1 MAQTSPNRKFHDWS
15 SLHQDIVDSIA
26 KRIVSRADLIAFAAV
41 CKAWRSAAIKEYFT
55 SRSTLKSPVLMIQA
69 KNKENDTPTPEF
81 YNSSKST
88 WSKGT
93 FHKLGLLAPKKTK
106 QSFYSSLGWLVAV
119 SADLK
124 VDLLHP
130 LSHAQIELPD
140 INKVRNHHQQ
150 QSFSGVPYEF
160 IASKFVLSSS
170 PSWTCDYIVTVIY
183 RILGGWG
190 FWRPGEDEWT
200 SVGRNIM
207 DLAYYKGQF
216 YAVDFDGN
224 IMVCE
229 IAEPEQPKMRIVVP
243 KVPMEPMCASVD
255 QSLYLVESQGAL
267 LVVLRLRQW
276 FSSTT
281 EFRVKNLGDSTLF
294 LGRHNSSFSIECKK
308 NKNFGMTWRIG
319 MGDKVKF
326 WTDKWLSD
334 VPLIHYEGV
343 IELLDLDCPVSSF
356 FKQGWW
362 DIKKLRATVP
372 EEVVQ
377 KVISFSSG
385 FNSNLEDSQIWKPNA
400 NGIFTDKI
408 ISNDQRVQR
417 HLSMDSSCSLNAVHI
432 LRDCRKAKE
441 HWLKNNIFSEAC
453 CSGSISWSSVF
464 VFICWYLWKWRN
476 QFSFNAEEVVPSNPR
491 QIILSAVSEWSK
503 ASCGCRAV
511 GEKVQSPLAW
521 DFPGTA
527 VVKLNVDGS
536 HKAAFGNI
544 GAGGVL
550 RDGKGEWLGG
560 FAVNLGKGQTSPCW
574 SAV

>member
-1 MAQTSPNRKFHDWS
+1 MAQTSPNRKVHDWS
-15 SLHQDIVDSIA
+15 SLHQDVVDSIA
-26 KRIVSRADLIAFAAV
+26 KRIVSPADLIAFAAV

-55 SRSTLKSPVLMIQA
+55 SQSTLKSPVLMIQA
-69 KNKENDTPTPEF
+69 NNKEKGTLTPEF

-93 FHKLGLLAPKKTK
+93 FHKLGLLATKKTK

-119 SADLK
+119 SEDLK

-190 FWRPGEDEWT
+190 FWRPGEEEWT

-281 EFRVKNLGDSTLF
+281 EFRVFNVPLEGCGKCWCHWSDLQVKNLGDNTLF

-308 NKNFGMTWRIG
+308 NKNFVCLGNSICFTVDFCECLALTNGDMDASYFVFNMTDG
-319 MGDKVKF
+319 K
-326 WTDKWLSD
+326 
-334 VPLIHYEGV
+334 
-343 IELLDLDCPVSSF
+343 
-356 FKQGWW
+356 
-362 DIKKLRATVP
+362 IKPCLGKRLNLRAP
-372 EEVVQ
+372 
-377 KVISFSSG
+377 
-385 FNSNLEDSQIWKPNA
+385 
-400 NGIFTDKI
+400 
-408 ISNDQRVQR
+408 
-417 HLSMDSSCSLNAVHI
+417 
-432 LRDCRKAKE
+432 
-441 HWLKNNIFSEAC
+441 
-453 CSGSISWSSVF
+453 
-464 VFICWYLWKWRN
+464 YLWI
-476 QFSFNAEEVVPSNPR
+476 QAPF
-491 QIILSAVSEWSK
+491 
-503 ASCGCRAV
+503 
-511 GEKVQSPLAW
+511 
-521 DFPGTA
+521 
-527 VVKLNVDGS
+527 
-536 HKAAFGNI
+536 
-544 GAGGVL
+544 
-550 RDGKGEWLGG
+550 
-560 FAVNLGKGQTSPCW
+560 
-574 SAV
+574 

>member
-1 MAQTSPNRKFHDWS
+1 MAQTSPNSKFHDWS

-69 KNKENDTPTPEF
+69 KNKENGTPTPEF

-343 IELLDLDCPVSSF
+343 VELLDLDCPVSSF

-377 KVISFSSG
+377 K
-385 FNSNLEDSQIWKPNA
+385 
-400 NGIFTDKI
+400 
-408 ISNDQRVQR
+408 
-417 HLSMDSSCSLNAVHI
+417 
-432 LRDCRKAKE
+432 

-476 QFSFNAEEVVPSNPR
+476 QFIFNAEEVVPSNPR

>member
-1 MAQTSPNRKFHDWS
+1 MAQTSPNRKVHDWS

-26 KRIVSRADLIAFAAV
+26 KRMVSPADLIVFAAV

-69 KNKENDTPTPEF
+69 KNKEKGTLTPEF
-81 YNSSKST
+81 YNSSRST

-130 LSHAQIELPD
+130 LSHDQIELPD
-140 INKVRNHHQQ
+140 INKDFGR
-150 QSFSGVPYEF
+150 
-160 IASKFVLSSS
+160 L
-170 PSWTCDYIVTVIY
+170 
-183 RILGGWG
+183 G

-281 EFRVKNLGDSTLF
+281 EFRVFNVPLEGCGKCWCHWSDLQVKNLGDSTLF

-308 NKNFGMTWRIG
+308 NKDFVCLGNSICFTVDFCECLALTNGDMDASYFVFNMTDGKMKPCLGKR
-319 MGDKVKF
+319 
-326 WTDKWLSD
+326 LN
-334 VPLIHYEGV
+334 
-343 IELLDLDCPVSSF
+343 
-356 FKQGWW
+356 
-362 DIKKLRATVP
+362 LRAP
-372 EEVVQ
+372 
-377 KVISFSSG
+377 
-385 FNSNLEDSQIWKPNA
+385 
-400 NGIFTDKI
+400 
-408 ISNDQRVQR
+408 
-417 HLSMDSSCSLNAVHI
+417 
-432 LRDCRKAKE
+432 
-441 HWLKNNIFSEAC
+441 
-453 CSGSISWSSVF
+453 
-464 VFICWYLWKWRN
+464 YLWI
-476 QFSFNAEEVVPSNPR
+476 QAPF
-491 QIILSAVSEWSK
+491 
-503 ASCGCRAV
+503 
-511 GEKVQSPLAW
+511 
-521 DFPGTA
+521 
-527 VVKLNVDGS
+527 
-536 HKAAFGNI
+536 
-544 GAGGVL
+544 
-550 RDGKGEWLGG
+550 
-560 FAVNLGKGQTSPCW
+560 
-574 SAV
+574 

>member
-1 MAQTSPNRKFHDWS
+1 MAQTSPNRKVHDWS

-26 KRIVSRADLIAFAAV
+26 KRMVSPADLIAFAAV

-69 KNKENDTPTPEF
+69 KNKEKGTLTPEF
-81 YNSSKST
+81 YNSSRST

-224 IMVCE
+224 IMVW
-229 IAEPEQPKMRIVVP
+229 
-243 KVPMEPMCASVD
+243 
-255 QSLYLVESQGAL
+255 AL

-281 EFRVKNLGDSTLF
+281 EFRVFN
-294 LGRHNSSFSIECKK
+294 
-308 NKNFGMTWRIG
+308 
-319 MGDKVKF
+319 
-326 WTDKWLSD
+326 
-334 VPLIHYEGV
+334 VPLEG
-343 IELLDLDCPVSSF
+343 CG
-356 FKQGWW
+356 KCW
-362 DIKKLRATVP
+362 
-372 EEVVQ
+372 
-377 KVISFSSG
+377 
-385 FNSNLEDSQIWKPNA
+385 
-400 NGIFTDKI
+400 
-408 ISNDQRVQR
+408 
-417 HLSMDSSCSLNAVHI
+417 C
-432 LRDCRKAKE
+432 
-441 HWLKNNIFSEAC
+441 HWSDM
-453 CSGSISWSSVF
+453 
-464 VFICWYLWKWRN
+464 
-476 QFSFNAEEVVPSNPR
+476 

-511 GEKVQSPLAW
+511 EVTVQTLLAW
-521 DFPGTA
+521 DFPGTG
-527 VVKLNVDGS
+527 VVKLNVDGP

-544 GAGGVL
+544 GAGGQMDSYCFHPLAGLLYNCCDFLRQFETYKIHHIFREKNCLADCLADWSYNLDFGICFFDTAPVWASEALVDDLLGVSCARLIEKPTLSNINLYILVGSLVAVIGGTGQGKTSLVSAMLGELPPRADSGVVIRGTVVL
-550 RDGKGEWLGG
+550 C
-560 FAVNLGKGQTSPCW
+560 SPSFMDFQCYCE
-574 SAV
+574 SQHLFFECLQCSILAF